1 MWFIADAWA
10 RSSGAHGS
18 VQHRGGDYFP
28 TDNEIGLALIVGA
41 ILIWIAWLMFE
52 FFKLY
57 GWKRGRPMARAMG
70 RAASVSQ
77 LDGRR
82 LNDRVRSVKIEDE

>member
-28 TDNEIGLALIVGA
+28 TDSEIGFALMAGA
-41 ILIWIAWLMFE
+41 IFIWITWLLFE
-52 FFKLY
+52 FFKMY
-57 GWKRGRPMARAMG
+57 SEKKGRPMARAMG
-70 RAASVSQ
+70 RAAPASQ

-82 LNDRVRSVKIEDE
+82 LNDRVRSVRIEDE